1 MRRSRFSWGL
11 CVLGLMVAFSG
22 CKGSEDFFRP
32 VPESRRQY
40 QSARQLYERGL
51 YEQAGV
57 AFRAWLADYHDSQ
70 DVLRPF
76 VIYQL
81 AECYRLTRDY
91 AKAVQSYKKILDLYG
106 STSDP
111 EVKKL
116 VTLAQMRLGDIV
128 PKPERRYGSE
138 TSEPEKGGEP

>member
-1 MRRSRFSWGL
+1 MQRFRRTWALS
-11 CVLGLMVAFSG
+11 VLALLVVCCG
-22 CKGSEDFFRP
+22 CKGTEDFFRP

-57 AFRAWLADYHDSQ
+57 AFRAWLADYHDSE

-91 AKAVQSYKKILDLYG
+91 AKAVQSYKKILELYG
-106 STSDP
+106 SAAAP
-111 EVKKL
+111 EIKKL
-116 VTLAQMRLGDIV
+116 VMLAQMRLNDIV
-128 PKPERRYGSE
+128 PQAERKYGAE
-138 TSEPEKGGEP
+138 AAEPQEGGER

>member
-1 MRRSRFSWGL
+1 MQKTLRPPGFRARCFRACAGSSTARGPATP
-11 CVLGLMVAFSG
+11 CDSG
-22 CKGSEDFFRP
+22 
-32 VPESRRQY
+32 
-40 QSARQLYERGL
+40 A
-51 YEQAGV
+51 AGV

-106 STSDP
+106 STTDP

-128 PKPERRYGSE
+128 PEAERRYG
-138 TSEPEKGGEP
+138 TAEPGEGDKR